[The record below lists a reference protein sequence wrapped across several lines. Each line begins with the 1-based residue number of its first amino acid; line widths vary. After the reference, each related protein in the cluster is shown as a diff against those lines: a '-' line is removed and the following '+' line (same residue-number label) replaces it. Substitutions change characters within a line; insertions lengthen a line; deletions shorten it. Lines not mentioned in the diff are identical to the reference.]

1 MKNIPPNVF
10 EISYSENVFLN
21 ESFIQASGNLFSV
34 LYKQYAF
41 DQRFFL
47 MLQTITEIMGNQP

>member
-10 EISYSENVFLN
+10 EIPYSENVFLN
-21 ESFIQASGNLFSV
+21 ESFIPASGNLFSV

-41 DQRFFL
+41 VQSFFL
-47 MLQTITEIMGNQP
+47 MLETIIEIMGNQP